1 MKKGLFGLFLF
12 AIAIVSMSFVYATY
26 KKFPAEEKVDKIAWM
41 TFEEAVE
48 ANKKAPKKMVIDM
61 YTSWCGWC
69 KVMDRETFTDPDVI
83 EYINKH
89 FYAVKFDAEQ
99 KEPIEFQGKTYEFV
113 NAGRRGIHTLA
124 YSLMQGKAS
133 YPSFVFLDE
142 NFKNLG
148 VSKGF
153 KKPEA
158 FMVDL
163 KKVGEYQGA
172 SSSY

>member
-1 MKKGLFGLFLF
+1 MKKGLFGLLLF
-12 AIAIVSMSFVYATY
+12 SVGLISMSFIYATY
-26 KKFPAEEKVDKIAWM
+26 NKFPSEEKADKIAWM

-48 ANKKAPKKMVIDM
+48 ANKKAPKKVLIDM

-83 EYINKH
+83 EYINEH

-153 KKPEA
+153 KKPAA

-163 KKVGEYQGA
+163 KKVGEYKGP